1 MKTEKFTCGNY
12 EVTFGIKAEVVFDE
26 KLTPLLHGGITQIL
40 QRKPASAWEKAEAGY
55 EKRPEGFKRES
66 IPFSP
71 EAADRMKAIMSEA
84 VKDWAIIEVGEY
96 VPEEKVGKF
105 KEEIEIIARH
115 ESEDDVEE
123 WLEKKVGFVGEYVD
137 SDTDSGYSLEALKA
151 VNAYKRK
158 MAKLL

>member
-12 EVTFGIKAEVVFDE
+12 EVRFSMKPEVKFDE
-26 KLTPLLHGGITQIL
+26 SLTPLVHAGITQIL
-40 QRKPASAWEKAEAGY
+40 QRKPASTWEKTEAGY
-55 EKRPEGFKRES
+55 DKRPEGFKRES
-66 IPFSP
+66 IPFSE
-71 EAADRMKAIMSEA
+71 EAADRMKEVMSDA
-84 VKDWAIIEVGEY
+84 VENWAIIEVGEY

-105 KEEIEIIARH
+105 KEEIEIISRH
-115 ESEDDVEE
+115 ESEDDVET
-123 WLEKKVGFVGEYVD
+123 WLADKVGFSGEYVD